1 MAFDVKQWMKNELGF
16 TDTELTD
23 EFVSR
28 FTPERAEKIEKGVL
42 RQADYSR
49 RMNELQTKNDAL
61 TQEIADWTE
70 VQTTTAAQAEE
81 RRVALETLETE
92 KLKLHQAVTRL
103 AEQAGLKVDD
113 VLKGVEPPKPAAA
126 TAPAAFDP
134 GPLHNQIGQATSW
147 LINYSTEL
155 PVLMAEHKALTGED
169 LDPRKLRDEL
179 IARAQANDRT
189 GANGAKKST
198 DARTVWEEMYTIG
211 EKRTAKN
218 AADRAAEI
226 TAAEQRGREAARSEA
241 AIPGAT
247 APGSHAPVFTGQ
259 RKSAL
264 ERPQPGRNTSGFA
277 QSLASGKYRRPAAGS
292 GAR

>member
-1 MAFDVKQWMKNELGF
+1 MALDVKKWLKDELGF
-16 TDTELTD
+16 TDAELTD
-23 EFVSR
+23 EFVAR
-28 FTPERAEKIEKGVL
+28 FDTTRAEKIEKGFL

-49 RMNELQTKNDAL
+49 RMNELQSKNDQL

-70 VQTTTAAQAEE
+70 VQTTTATQAEE

-113 VLKGVEPPKPAAA
+113 VLKGVEPPKRPEA
-126 TAPAAFDP
+126 TPPAAFDP
-134 GPLHNQIGQATSW
+134 TPLQTQLGAATSY
-147 LINYSTEL
+147 LLTFATEL
-155 PVLMAEHKALTGED
+155 PIIMAEHKALTGED

-179 IARAQANDRT
+179 VTRAN
-189 GANGAKKST
+189 AKKGT
-198 DARTVWEEMYTIG
+198 DPRAVWEEMYGIG
-211 EKRTAKN
+211 EKRTAK
-218 AADRAAEI
+218 ATADRAAEI
-226 TAAEQRGREAARSEA
+226 TAAEQRGREAAKSEA

-247 APGSHAPVFTGQ
+247 APGTHAPVFTGN

-277 QSLASGKYRRPAAGS
+277 QSLASGKYRKPAGA